1 MLAAV
6 GRALA
11 IWLAVYSVLTAVA
24 LIAGISLDTTFYV
37 AVLLSLAIIWM
48 TGPFRSRR

>member
-1 MLAAV
+1 MLVAV

-11 IWLAVYSVLTAVA
+11 IWLAVYSVLAAFA
-24 LIAGISLDTTFYV
+24 LIAGIGLDTAFYV

-48 TGPFRSRR
+48 TGPFRSR